1 MKPTHR
7 LHSVFQAGLSL
18 VVAGVIDTTARA
30 QTSPSQD
37 QAAQPPLP
45 AQLTKD
51 DANQNAELDL
61 AKKRALV
68 RERMLQRREQRAARA
83 RAAAEARKAELAAH
97 YAKQK
102 ISPALLEQ
110 YDRNQNGRLD
120 SEEWARH
127 RQDLQRRRAEQQG
140 QSAAPQPPPAQPP
153 PAPAA
158 PAPQ

>member
-1 MKPTHR
+1 VELAKY
-7 LHSVFQAGLSL
+7 
-18 VVAGVIDTTARA
+18 
-30 QTSPSQD
+30 
-37 QAAQPPLP
+37 
-45 AQLTKD
+45 
-51 DANQNAELDL
+51 DANNNGRLEPAE
-61 AKKRALV
+61 KKALI

-120 SEEWARH
+120 ADEWERH
-127 RQDLQRRRAEQQG
+127 RQDLKRLMAEQQR
-140 QSAAPQPPPAQPP
+140 QNAAPQSAPAQPP

-158 PAPQ
+158 PVPQ

>member
-1 MKPTHR
+1 MLLSAFPLLIGAQNAPPER
-7 LHSVFQAGLSL
+7 QAES
-18 VVAGVIDTTARA
+18 
-30 QTSPSQD
+30 
-37 QAAQPPLP
+37 PPLSS
-45 AQLTKD
+45 ALTEVG
-51 DANQNAELDL
+51 ANQSSRLEPAE
-61 AKKRALV
+61 KKALV

-102 ISPALLEQ
+102 ISPVLLEQ

-120 SEEWARH
+120 ADEWARH
-127 RQDLQRRRAEQQG
+127 RQDLQRRRAKQQS